1 MMSTPS
7 IYLTLK
13 ETTREQ
19 WFESFAWLLY
29 NLAGSTVPI
38 WLGGYVLL
46 PIFGTRFSWVGYGKH
61 GEFALYSAALLAPTL
76 RLIAKDIDNFVFV
89 RRQSFLFFGWIFLTV
104 SVAIYS
110 SVIVA
115 DRIAQGTANLNTA
128 LMVVMSLAL
137 YASSLVF
144 SFVVIIIDSQRLPTN
159 LREIMKAQAT
169 KLDADFGETTNQVAN
184 IENIEEGD
192 QSNQPPEERL

>member
-7 IYLTLK
+7 IYLTLR

-29 NLAGSTVPI
+29 SLAGSTVPI

-46 PIFGTRFSWVGYGKH
+46 PIFGTRFSWVEYGKH

-89 RRQSFLFFGWIFLTV
+89 RRQGFLFFGWIFLTG

-110 SVIVA
+110 SVIAA

-128 LMVVMSLAL
+128 LMVVMSLVL
-137 YASSLVF
+137 YAASLIF

-159 LREIMKAQAT
+159 LRDIVKAQAT
-169 KLDADFGETTNQVAN
+169 KLEADFDKASDQTASTENNQDRDRS
-184 IENIEEGD
+184 D
-192 QSNQPPEERL
+192 QQSEERR